1 MRDDDWPPPSRT
13 LHEWEHAGL
22 RCAVCKTAV
31 ALCGYVMVPE
41 SHPYHG
47 KGYDNVDVRVHGG
60 LTFADG
66 FHSGW
71 WFGFDC
77 AHSGDVISMEIP
89 LFEESEE
96 SKIAKRLR
104 AIGAPGI
111 PGWAGRGEVLWGIE
125 DVVKETCL
133 MAEQLAAATR
143 ARTRPGIASS
153 ATSRSRPGRP
163 RTLS

>member
-1 MRDDDWPPPSRT
+1 MRNDDWPPEGRT

-22 RCAVCKTAV
+22 RCAVCKGTV

-41 SHPYHG
+41 SHLYYG

-77 AHSGDVISMEIP
+77 AHSGDAMAMAIDMP
-89 LFEESEE
+89 LSEE
-96 SKIAKRLR
+96 DEKMLR
-104 AIGAPGI
+104 GVFSDMR
-111 PGWAGRGEVLWGIE
+111 RGERVWEIE
-125 DVVKETCL
+125 DVVKETCFL
-133 MAEQLAAATR
+133 AEQLAAAATG
-143 ARTRPGIASS
+143 ART
-153 ATSRSRPGRP
+153 
-163 RTLS
+163 